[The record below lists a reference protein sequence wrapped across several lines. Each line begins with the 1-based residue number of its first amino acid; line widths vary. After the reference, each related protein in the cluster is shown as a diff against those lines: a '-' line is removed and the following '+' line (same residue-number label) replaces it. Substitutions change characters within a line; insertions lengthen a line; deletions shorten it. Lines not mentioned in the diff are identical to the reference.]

1 MVYNINLENR
11 VELNIKEINAITVL
25 ASLTQ
30 KMIGVIK
37 RKPMDCEL
45 IVKGIHNKYLE
56 IEPILKNL
64 DYLEIVRRE
73 MNNIEKIY
81 SAFEIDPSFSA
92 SDYWCKN
99 NLNKES

>member
-1 MVYNINLENR
+1 MVNNVDLENK
-11 VELNIKEINAITVL
+11 IKLDLREINAITVL

-37 RKPMDCEL
+37 KRSMDYGL
-45 IVKGIHNKYLE
+45 IVEGIHNKYLE

-73 MNNIEKIY
+73 MNNLEKIY
-81 SAFEIDPSFSA
+81 DAFKIDYGFKA

-99 NLNKES
+99 NLNRGS